1 MADSVNDAA
10 TIAAIDRRRAVEQ
23 LFLDNFDFIQEA
35 ISSDPTLR
43 FETSDKMAQA
53 LANRLCDYR
62 GPLTDADFRQ
72 WVADVIL
79 PAVSFATIYETCAGS
94 VRDAI
99 RKVFATCLDLGID
112 PSHYKDAEQ
121 ATWLWTWEH
130 LDELRDP
137 AKSKAK
143 TKTRLYAVAK
153 FQALSIRKS
162 LLRAKERTSNIALE
176 RIGTNA
182 NEFEYSGLV
191 IEPRTRETFDPYERL
206 ETMQAAA

>member
-10 TIAAIDRRRAVEQ
+10 TIAATDRRRAVDQ
-23 LFLDNFDFIQEA
+23 LFLANFDFIQES
-35 ISSDPTLR
+35 INSDPTLR
-43 FETSDKMAQA
+43 CETSDKMAQA

-79 PAVSFATIYETCAGS
+79 PAASFAAIYETCADS
-94 VRDAI
+94 VRTAI
-99 RKVFATCLDLGID
+99 RKVFATCLDLGIT
-112 PSHYKDAEQ
+112 SEHYEDAEQ
-121 ATWLWTWEH
+121 GTWLWTWQH
-130 LDELRDP
+130 LEELRDP

-153 FQALSIRKS
+153 FHALSIRKS
-162 LLRAKERTSNIALE
+162 LLRAKERISNIALD

-182 NEFEYSGLV
+182 NEFEHSGLV
-191 IEPRTRETFDPYERL
+191 LEPRTRETFDPYERL
-206 ETMQAAA
+206 ETMKAAA